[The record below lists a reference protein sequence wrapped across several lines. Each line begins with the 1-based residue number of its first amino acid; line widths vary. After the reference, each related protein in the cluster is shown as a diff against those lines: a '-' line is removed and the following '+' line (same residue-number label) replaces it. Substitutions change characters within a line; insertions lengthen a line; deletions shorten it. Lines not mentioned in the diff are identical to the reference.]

1 MTSHTTILRVAID
14 APLMR
19 LFDYLAPEKSGPT
32 PVAGQR
38 VRVPFGKSTRTG
50 VIAGLAQDSLIPSGK
65 LRHAEKI
72 IDPEPLLDDS
82 LLELLNWTATY
93 YQHPIGEV
101 YATALP
107 VLLRRGKEAAGPATR
122 WFMTAEGQRTE
133 LEVLQNRAPLQAK
146 LLAAMRDSST
156 GITREALD
164 LNANQWRS
172 AVRGLTN
179 KGLIERRA
187 VDTDAQVVKPSNGPQ
202 LNGEQTATVAA
213 IRASQGFAAFLLAGI
228 TGSGKTE
235 VYLECIAA
243 QIAAGKQS
251 LVLVP
256 EIGLTPQLVRRFR
269 QRLGVPISVLHSGLN
284 KSERLQAWCAAQRG
298 ASPVIVGTRSA
309 VFTPLARP
317 GLLVV
322 DEEHDASFK
331 QQDGLRYSARDLGV
345 WRAKQ
350 LAIPIVLGSATPSF
364 ESLDN
369 AENGRYQQLEL
380 RQRPGIARQPQVQI
394 IDLQR
399 NPARDGLSEPLLAA
413 IHRHLNDDGQVLI
426 YLNRRGYSP
435 SLMCTVCG
443 QVAECRRCDARMV
456 YHRHR
461 EELICHHCGA
471 ERSAPSACEDCKTS
485 LFPVGQGTE
494 RLETALGELFADFPL
509 IRIDR
514 DTTRRKGEI
523 ARRLDLVRSGEARLV
538 LGTQMLTKGHD
549 FPNVTLVGVIDA
561 DQGLFGTDF
570 RSSERLAQSFIQVAG
585 RAGRADRPGE
595 VLIQSLFPQHPL
607 LQLLLREGYA
617 TFAQAAL
624 TNRRDA
630 GWPPFGYL
638 ALLRAE
644 ATQRDAV
651 FEFLEQAQ
659 ELAMPTNKK
668 DIQLLGP
675 APAPMERRAGRYR
688 GQLLIRAPLRSSL
701 QQFLQPWRLDLETLR
716 DKRRVRWSLDV
727 DPAEL
732 F

>member
-1 MTSHTTILRVAID
+1 
-14 APLMR
+14 MR
-19 LFDYLAPEKSGPT
+19 LFDYLAPENCDSEPR
-32 PVAGQR
+32 AGQR
-38 VRVPFGKSTRTG
+38 VQVPFGKSKRTA
-50 VIAGLAQDSLIPSGK
+50 VIANLAKDSPIPRGK
-65 LRHAEKI
+65 LRRAEKI
-72 IDPEPLLDDS
+72 IDPEPLLDTA
-82 LLELLNWTATY
+82 LLELLNWTAAY

-107 VLLRRGKEAAGPATR
+107 VLLRQGKDPAGPATR
-122 WFMTAEGQRTE
+122 WFLTPEGLRTE
-133 LEVLQNRAPLQAK
+133 LEALRRRAPLQARV
-146 LLAAMRDSST
+146 LSAMHENSGSIRHA
-156 GITREALD
+156 ALD
-164 LNANQWRS
+164 LNAAQWRG
-172 AVRGLTN
+172 AVRGLTA
-179 KGLIERRA
+179 KGLIERRV
-187 VDTDAQVVKPSNGPQ
+187 VDTHEQAVSPAAAPQ
-202 LNGEQTATVAA
+202 LTNEQTAAA
-213 IRASQGFAAFLLAGI
+213 ASIRESQNFAAFLLAGV

-256 EIGLTPQLVRRFR
+256 EIGLTPQLVSRFR
-269 QRLGVPISVLHSGLN
+269 RRLGVAIAVLHSGLN
-284 KSERLQAWCAAQRG
+284 PSERLQAWCAAQRG
-298 ASPVIVGTRSA
+298 SALVVVGTRSA

-322 DEEHDASFK
+322 DEEHDASLK

-350 LAIPIVLGSATPSF
+350 LGIPIILGSATPSF

-369 AENGRYQQLEL
+369 ADNGRYQQLQL
-380 RQRPGIARQPQVQI
+380 QQRPGDARQPQVQI
-394 IDLQR
+394 IDLQKH
-399 NPARDGLSEPLLAA
+399 PARDGLSEPLLAA
-413 IHRHLNDDGQVLI
+413 VQRHLQDDGQVLI

-435 SLMCTVCG
+435 SLMCTTCG
-443 QVAECRRCDARMV
+443 QVAECQRCDARMV

-461 EELICHHCGA
+461 GRLICHHCGA
-471 ERSAPSACEDCKTS
+471 ERPAAGSCKDCKTS
-485 LFPVGQGTE
+485 LFPIGQGTE
-494 RLETALGELFADFPL
+494 RLETALGELFPDFPL
-509 IRIDR
+509 VRIDR

-523 ARRLDLVRSGEARLV
+523 ARRLELVRSGEARLV

-570 RSSERLAQSFIQVAG
+570 RSSERLAQSFVQVAG

-607 LQLLLREGYA
+607 LQRLLREGYA
-617 TFAQAAL
+617 AFAQDAL
-624 TNRRDA
+624 SKRREA

-644 ATQRDAV
+644 AAQRDAV
-651 FEFLEQAQ
+651 FEFLTQAR
-659 ELAMPTNKK
+659 ELAMPNTKA

-688 GQLLIRAPLRSSL
+688 GQLLIRASLRSSL
-701 QQFLQPWRLDLETLR
+701 QQLLQPWRLDLETLPH
-716 DKRRVRWSLDV
+716 KRRVRWSLDI
-727 DPAEL
+727 DPVEL